1 MSSASKHVGWLAALG
16 TVLALA
22 GCGSGSSDVPVFGGS
37 SGSSSSSGGS
47 SSSSGGMGNVAPV
60 VVDAGPAEL
69 PAPSTNVLFVSVT
82 ICVPG
87 TATCQT
93 IDHINVDSASVGL
106 RILASALPQSIALP
120 QVSSSGAPLAECVQF
135 ADGYS
140 WGGLRSAD
148 VQIAGEHASNVTV
161 HVIGD
166 SGVPTQAPTDC
177 VNSGPSHTPEN
188 TVATFGSNG
197 ILGIEGFLQDCGPL
211 CVNAVQPGTY
221 YVCPG
226 GNCQGTTMPLAQQVQ
241 QTVSLF
247 ATDNN
252 GVVIQLPAIGAAG
265 AASTAGSLVFG
276 IDTQSNNMLGSA
288 TVLDLDSLGNFI
300 THFNGVTLNQSF
312 IDSGSN
318 GYFFDQSGNSAL
330 VNCTNAT
337 GFYCPSTTQN
347 FSAQNQSASGM
358 GATSTVQFSVGNA
371 ESLFNNNPSF
381 TAFNDIGGSQPA
393 GFTQSFDWG
402 MPFFFGRNVFVA
414 IENATTSGGVGPY
427 YAY

>member
-1 MSSASKHVGWLAALG
+1 
-16 TVLALA
+16 
-22 GCGSGSSDVPVFGGS
+22 
-37 SGSSSSSGGS
+37 
-47 SSSSGGMGNVAPV
+47 
-60 VVDAGPAEL
+60 
-69 PAPSTNVLFVSVT
+69 
-82 ICVPG
+82 
-87 TATCQT
+87 
-93 IDHINVDSASVGL
+93 
-106 RILASALPQSIALP
+106 
-120 QVSSSGAPLAECVQF
+120 
-135 ADGYS
+135 
-140 WGGLRSAD
+140 
-148 VQIAGEHASNVTV
+148 
-161 HVIGD
+161 
-166 SGVPTQAPTDC
+166 
-177 VNSGPSHTPEN
+177 
-188 TVATFGSNG
+188 
-197 ILGIEGFLQDCGPL
+197 
-211 CVNAVQPGTY
+211 
-221 YVCPG
+221 
-226 GNCQGTTMPLAQQVQ
+226 MPLAQQVQ

-288 TVLDLDSLGNFI
+288 TVLGLDSLGNFI